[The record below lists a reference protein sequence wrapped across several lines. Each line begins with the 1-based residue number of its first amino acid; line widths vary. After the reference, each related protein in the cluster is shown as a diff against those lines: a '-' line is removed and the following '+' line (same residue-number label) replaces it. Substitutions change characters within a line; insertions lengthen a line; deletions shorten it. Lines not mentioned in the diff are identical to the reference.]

1 MARKILC
8 PACNKETSANANKF
22 NELYES
28 IGGKAKSHYKCD
40 NCGTPISK
48 GVECFAGC
56 LLPSI
61 NHPNYESQ
69 KPEEWA
75 SGYVLPAQGILS
87 QVK

>member
-1 MARKILC
+1 M
-8 PACNKETSANANKF
+8 S
-22 NELYES
+22 NE
-28 IGGKAKSHYKCD
+28 IIH
-40 NCGTPISK
+40 
-48 GVECFAGC
+48 ECFAGC